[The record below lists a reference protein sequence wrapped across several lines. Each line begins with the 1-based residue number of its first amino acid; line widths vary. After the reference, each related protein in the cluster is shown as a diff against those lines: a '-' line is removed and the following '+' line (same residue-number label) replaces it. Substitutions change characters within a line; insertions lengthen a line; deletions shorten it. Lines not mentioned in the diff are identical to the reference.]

1 MEVQCTYTHI
11 CMTRLF
17 FTKKESKIG
26 SDEGELAVLL
36 PFCHIVLVKTIKG
49 EYVKSDGK
57 KMALVSI
64 RSLFLCMMIAHLYG
78 RFKIIGQRKTLL
90 DSSLFSK
97 QTLYSLT

>member
-17 FTKKESKIG
+17 FTKKESEIG

-57 KMALVSI
+57 KKDTLFHSI
-64 RSLFLCMMIAHLYG
+64 TISLHDS
-78 RFKIIGQRKTLL
+78 TLIL
-90 DSSLFSK
+90 PI
-97 QTLYSLT
+97 

>member
-17 FTKKESKIG
+17 FTKKESEIG

-57 KMALVSI
+57 KKDTLFHSI
-64 RSLFLCMMIAHLYG
+64 TISLYDS
-78 RFKIIGQRKTLL
+78 TLIL
-90 DSSLFSK
+90 PI
-97 QTLYSLT
+97 

>member
-17 FTKKESKIG
+17 FTKKESEIG

-49 EYVKSDGK
+49 EYVKSDRK
-57 KMALVSI
+57 KNGTLFHSI
-64 RSLFLCMMIAHLYG
+64 TISLYDS
-78 RFKIIGQRKTLL
+78 TLIL
-90 DSSLFSK
+90 PI
-97 QTLYSLT
+97 

>member
-17 FTKKESKIG
+17 FTKKESEIG

-57 KMALVSI
+57 KMALFSI
-64 RSLFLCMMIAHLYG
+64 RSLFLCMIAHLYC
-78 RFKIIGQRKTLL
+78 RFKIIGQWKTLL
-90 DSSLFSK
+90 DSSLFSQ

>member
-17 FTKKESKIG
+17 FTKKESEIG

-57 KMALVSI
+57 KMALFSI
-64 RSLFLCMMIAHLYG
+64 RSLFLCMIAHLYC

-90 DSSLFSK
+90 DSSLFLK